1 LRIGIVGASGAVG
14 AEIIKILEERKFKVS
29 SLSLF
34 GSKRSAGKYL
44 SFKKRKIRI
53 QELKKESLK
62 NFDLIFFSAGSD
74 ISKKFA
80 HIATSSGAVVID
92 NSSAFRMD
100 PEVPLI
106 IPEINSKDIE
116 KMGKNIIANPN
127 CTTVISLMAIKPLLN
142 LSPIKRVVATSFQSV
157 SGAGARGIR
166 ELIEN
171 IEYSLKKGKK
181 FKNIVFEKEIAFNVI
196 PKIGNITSNLYS
208 EEEMKLHNES
218 RKILVDNKI
227 NFTATTVRV
236 PVLRSHSI
244 SLNIEFNNKVAMEN
258 IIKALKKFPG
268 LKVMNSSKN
277 NTYPTPIDATNSDDC
292 IVGRIRD
299 DFTVKNGI
307 SLWVVGDQ
315 IRKGAALNAVQ
326 IAEFL

>member
-1 LRIGIVGASGAVG
+1 MRIGIVGASGAVG

-34 GSKRSAGKYL
+34 GSRRSAGRYL
-44 SFKKRKIRI
+44 SFKRRKIRI
-53 QELKKESLK
+53 KELREESLK
-62 NFDLIFFSAGSD
+62 NFDLIFFSAGSNV
-74 ISKKFA
+74 SKRFA
-80 HIATSSGAVVID
+80 HIATSNGAVVID

-100 PEVPLI
+100 PEVPLVV
-106 IPEINSKDIE
+106 PEINSEDI
-116 KMGKNIIANPN
+116 GKIRKGIIANPN
-127 CTTVISLMAIKPLLN
+127 CTTVILLMAIKPLHN
-142 LSPIKRVVATSFQSV
+142 LSAINRVVATSFQSV
-157 SGAGARGIR
+157 SGAGARGMR
-166 ELIEN
+166 ELVEN
-171 IEYSLKKGKK
+171 IEHSLKKRKK
-181 FKNIVFEKEIAFNVI
+181 FKNIIFEREIAFNVI

-218 RKILVDNKI
+218 RKILSDNKI

-244 SLNIEFNNKVAMEN
+244 SLNIEFKNKVSVGNAV
-258 IIKALKKFPG
+258 KALKKFPG
-268 LKVMNSSKN
+268 LRVMNSSKN
-277 NTYPTPIDATNSDDC
+277 NIYPTPIDATNSDDC
-292 IVGRIRD
+292 IVGRIRN

-307 SLWVVGDQ
+307 SLWIVGDQ

>member
-1 LRIGIVGASGAVG
+1 MRIGIVGASGAVG

-142 LSPIKRVVATSFQSV
+142 LSPIKRVGATSFQSV

-171 IEYSLKKGKK
+171 IEYSLKKLDLTSEDFQKIMHEEPK
-181 FKNIVFEKEIAFNVI
+181 SFLDYKSYFKLIKRF
-196 PKIGNITSNLYS
+196 KI
-208 EEEMKLHNES
+208 
-218 RKILVDNKI
+218 
-227 NFTATTVRV
+227 
-236 PVLRSHSI
+236 
-244 SLNIEFNNKVAMEN
+244 
-258 IIKALKKFPG
+258 IIK
-268 LKVMNSSKN
+268 
-277 NTYPTPIDATNSDDC
+277 
-292 IVGRIRD
+292 
-299 DFTVKNGI
+299 I
-307 SLWVVGDQ
+307 SYRL
-315 IRKGAALNAVQ
+315 R
-326 IAEFL
+326 